1 MKYRSGSKYEL
12 SGTLKNDAFFII
24 AGLVVL
30 IVSPFFDAKCLALQK
45 ILTNRC
51 LLVGILASSRE

>member
-1 MKYRSGSKYEL
+1 MKYRSGNKYKS

-30 IVSPFFDAKCLALQK
+30 IVSTFFDVKCLALQK
-45 ILTNRC
+45 ILTDRC